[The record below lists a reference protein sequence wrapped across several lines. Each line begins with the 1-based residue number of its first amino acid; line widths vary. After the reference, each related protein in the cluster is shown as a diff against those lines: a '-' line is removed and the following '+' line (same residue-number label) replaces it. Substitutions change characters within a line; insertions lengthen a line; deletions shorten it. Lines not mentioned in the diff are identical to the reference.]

1 LPPLSDK
8 CYIGGEK
15 KGGCDMGGPT
25 PQGSPEGWIKEI
37 LTETNEV
44 KRSRLISDRSL
55 EELALLEA
63 WVVAESER
71 DPSSKIL
78 REIQITIRLVRGL
91 KNLPVIPELD
101 ISRLKRWR

>member
-1 LPPLSDK
+1 
-8 CYIGGEK
+8 
-15 KGGCDMGGPT
+15 MGGPT

-44 KRSRLISDRSL
+44 KRSRLISDRSF
-55 EELALLEA
+55 EELALLEV

-91 KNLPVIPELD
+91 KTLPALPKPD
-101 ISRLKRWR
+101 AYRLRRWGQGKKHRIND